1 MKKKNL
7 KKIIKSSFEELMSLK
22 DNQNQATFISTDSF
36 GSITYEEKR
45 NPYDEKQSQR
55 FLKMVIGLMEQDE
68 TNVSM
73 MSSGTVNIHQNLQ
86 NGEELQIVVT
96 QQGYKINKWKP
107 NTIGS
112 GLSLGTFP
120 IKPVP
125 NHCYSDETIL
135 EKITP
140 IVRKKME
147 DFQQNAFNDLID
159 DIYVLT
165 KLSRDNN
172 LEEIL
177 KDENNDNKC

>member
-7 KKIIKSSFEELMSLK
+7 KKIIKSSFEELMALK
-22 DNQNQATFISTDSF
+22 DNQNQANFISTDSF
-36 GSITYEEKR
+36 GSTTYEEKR

-55 FLKMVIGLMEQDE
+55 FLKMVIGLMEQNE
-68 TNVSM
+68 TSVSM

-96 QQGYKINKWKP
+96 QKGYTINKWKP
-107 NTIGS
+107 NTIT
-112 GLSLGTFP
+112 LGTFP
-120 IKPVP
+120 SKPVP
-125 NHCYSDETIL
+125 NHRYSDETIL
-135 EKITP
+135 EKIMP

-147 DFQQNAFNDLID
+147 DYQQNAFNDLID